1 MDDLIQRVLQGTATD
16 ADRESLT
23 AWRRSA
29 PENERRFNEVRRLW
43 ELTDRTAA
51 RPRRPP
57 PSAAAIIA
65 RAQAPGSPTRRPGV
79 RWAALAAAAALVL
92 AGGLWWLRVG
102 PFMPP
107 GEVHAAGDA
116 PLTVTLADGSFA
128 QLSPRSR
135 LEYLAGDSARTVRLT
150 GTAFFAVAHQGGQPF
165 TVESGA
171 ARTRVLGTRFEV
183 RQRNDSVRV
192 VVVQGAVSMATRAGA
207 VRLERGE
214 MGQASGA
221 TLPTRRA
228 VEDALAEIGGFP
240 PLLYQ
245 RTPLAEVAAELAR
258 HFDRPIAIADSALVA
273 RPVTARFEHE
283 RFDDAMTALCLIV
296 RARCA
301 LDTTPVRIEP

>member
-23 AWRRSA
+23 EWRRSA
-29 PENERRFNEVRRLW
+29 PENERRFNEIRRLW

-51 RPRRPP
+51 RRRPPP

-65 RAQAPGSPTRRPGV
+65 RAQAPESPARRHGL

-102 PFMPP
+102 SSVPP

-128 QLSPRSR
+128 QLSAGSR
-135 LEYLAGDSARTVRLT
+135 LEYRAGDSARTVRLT
-150 GTAFFAVAHQGGQPF
+150 GTAFFAVAHQGGAPF
-165 TVESGA
+165 TVESGE

-183 RQRNDSVRV
+183 RQRHDAVRV
-192 VVVQGAVSMATRAGA
+192 VVVQGAVSLATTAGA

-214 MGQASGA
+214 VGQASGA

-228 VEDALAEIGGFP
+228 VADALAEIDGSP

-245 RTPLAEVAAELAR
+245 RTPLAQVVAELAR
-258 HFDRPIAIADSALVA
+258 RFGRPIAIADSALAA

-283 RFDDAMTALCLIV
+283 RFDDAMTAVCLIV
-296 RARCA
+296 RARCR
-301 LDTTPVRIEP
+301 LDLDSVRIE